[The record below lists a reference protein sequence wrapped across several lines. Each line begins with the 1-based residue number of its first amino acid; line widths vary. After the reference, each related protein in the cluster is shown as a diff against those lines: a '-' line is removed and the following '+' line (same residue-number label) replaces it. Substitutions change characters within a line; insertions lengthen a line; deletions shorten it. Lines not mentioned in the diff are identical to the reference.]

1 MSFTCCG
8 QFRLE
13 KLLRHERFPV
23 SYFTFHALNFRKQQG
38 NVHYKARD
46 FAKAIIVYGAAIDL
60 ATSINCPDA
69 SIYLNRASA
78 YMMKLM
84 VCYGSV
90 SSTLA

>member
-1 MSFTCCG
+1 MSFVCC
-8 QFRLE
+8 RLFHLE
-13 KLLRHERFPV
+13 VHYETRVPTSFSFQNL
-23 SYFTFHALNFRKQQG
+23 HALNFRKQQG

-46 FAKAIIVYGAAIDL
+46 FAKAITVYGAAIDL

-84 VCYGSV
+84 VRCEVFPRS
-90 SSTLA
+90 